1 MLFFRHG
8 SRIKRFLY
16 LSVLFGIFMGTVFP
30 FYAAIFVKTW
40 ESSRMLVFF
49 CAGCVV
55 AGILVG
61 AVSYIIFKVTI
72 LNIIK
77 DLTVQFRQ
85 IADGEGDL
93 TVRVDCASDDE
104 LGILTESFNTFI
116 ERIRAVI
123 KDVMGLIEEVDG
135 FLGNMTQATA
145 SLNENMQGLAA
156 SSEEITASIEE
167 ISAGVDNVVG
177 NSKRQNDSI
186 ADLVEQMK
194 NMGGIIREVDVM
206 VSETHGLSEKLTGQ
220 AMAGNESM
228 EGMTDTLRKIIE
240 SSREVTSIIEIINDI
255 SEKINLLS
263 LNAAIEAAR
272 AGDYGRGFA
281 IVADEISK
289 LADQTASSVKEISS
303 YIDINNNE
311 IAVGMSTISGSI
323 DMIRK
328 ITEGVNSISGKMS
341 AVFTHTSRQIE
352 IDRNLERVAMT
363 VKDLSDQ
370 TMAATEEQK
379 SAFMESVRAISNIS
393 ELNQNNAEASRALEV
408 KSRDLGAMVRSISSM
423 MAFFKY

>member
-1 MLFFRHG
+1 
-8 SRIKRFLY
+8 
-16 LSVLFGIFMGTVFP
+16 
-30 FYAAIFVKTW
+30 
-40 ESSRMLVFF
+40 
-49 CAGCVV
+49 
-55 AGILVG
+55 
-61 AVSYIIFKVTI
+61 VSYIIFKVTI
-72 LNIIK
+72 LNIIR
-77 DLTVQFRQ
+77 DLAVQFGK
-85 IADGEGDL
+85 IAEGKGDL
-93 TVRVDCASDDE
+93 TARVECASEDE
-104 LGILTESFNTFI
+104 LGTLTESFNSFI

-123 KDVMGLIEEVDG
+123 QDVMGLIGEVAG
-135 FLGNMTQATA
+135 FLSNMTQATT
-145 SLNENMQGLAA
+145 SLNENMQGPAA

-177 NSKRQNDSI
+177 NSKRQNESI

-206 VSETHGLSEKLTGQ
+206 VTETRGLSERLTGE
-220 AMAGNESM
+220 AMAGNTSM

-240 SSREVTSIIEIINDI
+240 SSREVTGIIEIINDI

-303 YIDINNNE
+303 YIDINNRE
-311 IAVGMSTISGSI
+311 ISAGLSTISASI
-323 DMIRK
+323 DMIKK
-328 ITEGVNSISGKMS
+328 ITEGVSSISGKMS

-352 IDRNLERVAMT
+352 IDRNLERVALT

-370 TMAATEEQK
+370 TMSATEEQK
-379 SAFMESVRAISNIS
+379 IAFMESVRAISNIS
-393 ELNQNNAEASRALEV
+393 ELNQNNAEASRALEL
-408 KSRDLGAMVRSISSM
+408 KSRDLGAMVGSLSRK